1 MLAIVGLTLGVI
13 VLVMV
18 AAILLPPVRQ
28 LCLGFALG
36 RLTAALPGELHVTS
50 ARWPALG
57 RIEVHGV
64 EWTHLDSTLAA
75 ANEIEVAL
83 VYGPL
88 LRRDLILDRVK
99 IEGLELDVPAIAA
112 SLRSRDGHA
121 ASEPGARS
129 FPRGG
134 SLPGLP
140 SIAVRD
146 FDLDADWLRTSP
158 QHLVSRIRLV
168 GMLDTSFERTPRLRI
183 ENARA
188 EGPADSWRVDS
199 LALDLDLER
208 GVANGGG
215 RGRLESQWPMSLDIA
230 ASGPD
235 RFTMRLQSAA
245 GDSIPIHMGIRAD
258 MRVVRRGVDVD
269 SLLMQAIVRTP
280 GTTELA
286 RFPAIAARLRG
297 KPETE
302 GLVCTTRGALV
313 LHGEP
318 SLRLETEFLPHP
330 WLKSGRAALIRSPRA
345 WELHGSD
352 LQIADLRLNTTVA
365 AGPESLMVRASLE
378 ASGTEWLAWVH
389 PRAFPPIEL
398 RAAGEWQKRRGAPIA
413 GLRLEAQGSVGKWD
427 DTRLQIDG
435 ELGLDSLSVSK
446 LQVHAARHDMHLR
459 FATEVQIAST
469 IQARFGQVVLDT
481 RSGSAPPVSSQGAG
495 VIRYT
500 SRPRRL
506 QVDDLQLRG
515 SGGDARLSGDLDAD
529 NTGTYRARFAWPEFP
544 ALLERIGWLG
554 DADSLRAHWGV
565 DAPFWLELDGR
576 LLPGGATSTAGSF
589 HLPGPRTLA
598 AMFRGVHVDSLGP
611 LAGTLQ
617 VDTEKHPDG
626 TRIDVRID
634 GGRTA
639 WVDSLRLYVEGT
651 PDDLRIHAATACIES
666 TRVDVHGAIRAQ
678 DLDLG
683 CTFSVAE
690 SAFLRT
696 LVARPE
702 LTTQLDGEATLL
714 GPRRNATFTANA
726 RGDLAVAGYNA
737 TDIVI
742 EARRDSS
749 VARAQLV
756 VERGVTTP
764 WVRLEQVRADWSAGK
779 EGALPSRLSFLA
791 RGQGLEIEN
800 AVRLARDGD
809 WSLDVE
815 SLRLVLAD
823 KDLRAS
829 HPFRILLGSAWMQVD
844 SLDLTGGLGSVRADG
859 RLSTTESRFE
869 THVAL
874 DLPET
879 PPSSRITPAL
889 WPRRA
894 RIELLAETPGILHM
908 LGEVTGVRMAG
919 GAVAVLQF
927 DVTEQDGR
935 LSASVAL
942 RDSSRTY
949 CEGTASSPTRVQL
962 YPPRIHL
969 EPGPVTGDVRFTAL
983 PFAFHTTRTRGAF
996 GPEDV
1001 ARVGGRIVLGGTTT
1015 AIAGRAQASIAFP
1028 DSPHLADYVA
1038 DLVAQCGRDA
1048 RADSIW
1054 GTAPRPTAAA
1064 HAETEEVA
1072 IELAIRDATAPLV
1085 NGSLSYPLR
1094 LSLAAPYVH
1103 ADTARTLALRL
1114 LADALPLAVFDF
1126 LMPRGATLAGTLAFA
1141 LAADGRAS
1149 NPRLAGTMRTSDVEL
1164 LVREDVRIVLGS
1176 SGELSGTKRSPRIA
1190 GRIDVRS
1197 GLIKVPESQ
1206 KNLHPSSGESVLL
1219 PGTMTAAG
1227 RDPAATASDTL
1238 ETARAPEIPADSSAS
1253 AATPRGSRPD
1263 VDVTIDLPR
1272 GLAVRGRGL
1281 DVEVAGRLQV
1291 TQQGGKPVVAGE
1303 LRAVRGT
1310 YTLVGRTLGLDRGT
1324 VRFQGDDSL
1333 DPALD
1338 IQLSTLVSSTKILV
1352 VVGGTTQK
1360 PELSLHS
1367 EPEME
1372 QTDII
1377 ALLSLG
1383 KTFDQL
1389 SDEESNILR
1398 ERAAAIVLS
1407 MGAAALQENVA
1418 GELGIDV
1425 LQYRSNSAAPGGT
1438 SASDANV
1445 GSLAF
1450 GKYLSPKLLLS
1461 YAYSL
1466 DRATDDVLSL
1476 EYFLSGRLTLETLYS
1491 VGGETGLGFGWT
1503 KEY

>member
-1 MLAIVGLTLGVI
+1 MGLALGVI
-13 VLVMV
+13 VLVAV
-18 AAILLPPVRQ
+18 AAIVLPPVRQ
-28 LCLGFALG
+28 ICLGFALG
-36 RLTAALPGELHVTS
+36 RLAATLPGELHVSS

-64 EWTHLDSTLAA
+64 AWTHQDSTLFA
-75 ANEIEVAL
+75 ANDIEVAF
-83 VYGPL
+83 VFAPL

-99 IEGLELDVPAIAA
+99 VEGLQVDVPAIAA
-112 SLRSRDGHA
+112 SQRGRDAHA
-121 ASEPGARS
+121 PSEPGARS

-140 SIAVRD
+140 SIAIRN
-146 FDLDADWLRTSP
+146 LEIDAEWLRASP
-158 QHLVSRIRLV
+158 QHLMSRVRLV
-168 GMLDTSFERTPRLRI
+168 GMLDSSFERTPRLRI
-183 ENARA
+183 ESARA

-208 GVANGGG
+208 GVANGSG
-215 RGRLESQWPMSLDIA
+215 RGRIQPLWPVFLDIA

-245 GDSIPIHMGIRAD
+245 ADSIPLHMGIRAD
-258 MRVVRRGVDVD
+258 MRVARRGVDVD
-269 SLLMQAIVRTP
+269 SLLVQAIVRTP

-286 RFPAIAARLRG
+286 RFPPLAARLRG
-297 KPETE
+297 KPETV
-302 GLVCTTRGALV
+302 GLVFTARGALALNDEPA
-313 LHGEP
+313 LH
-318 SLRLETEFLPHP
+318 LEAEFLPHP
-330 WLKSGRAALIRSPRA
+330 WLRSGRVALIRRPRA

-352 LQIADLRLNTTVA
+352 LQIADLQLNTTVA
-365 AGPESLMVRASLE
+365 AGMESLTVRASLE
-378 ASGTEWLAWVH
+378 ASGADWLAWVH

-398 RAAGEWQKRRGAPIA
+398 RAAGEWQKRRGALTA
-413 GLRLEAQGSVGKWD
+413 GLRLKAQGIVGKWD
-427 DTRLQIDG
+427 GTRLRIEG
-435 ELGLDSLSVSK
+435 EVGLDSVSVSK
-446 LQVHAARHDMHLR
+446 LQVHAARHDVHLR
-459 FATEVQIAST
+459 FATEVQVAST
-469 IQARFGQVVLDT
+469 IQARLGSVVLDT
-481 RSGSAPPVSSQGAG
+481 RAGSAPPVSSRGAG
-495 VIRYT
+495 LIRYT
-500 SRPRRL
+500 SRLRRL
-506 QVDDLQLRG
+506 QVDDLHLRG
-515 SGGDARLSGDLDAD
+515 IGGDARFSGNLEVD
-529 NTGTYRARFAWPEFP
+529 NTGTYGARLAWPEFP

-554 DADSLRAHWGV
+554 DTDSLRARWPV
-565 DAPFWLELDGR
+565 DAPFWLEIDGR

-611 LAGTLQ
+611 LVGTLQ
-617 VDTEKHPDG
+617 VDTETDHDG
-626 TRIDVRID
+626 TSLDVRID

-639 WVDSLRLYVEGT
+639 WVDSLRLHVEGT
-651 PDDLRIHAATACIES
+651 PGDLRIHAATACIES
-666 TRVDVHGAIRAQ
+666 TRVDLGGAIRTQ
-678 DLDLG
+678 DLDLH
-683 CTFSVAE
+683 CTFRVAE
-690 SAFLRT
+690 SPFLRT
-696 LVARPE
+696 LVARPD
-702 LTTQLDGEATLL
+702 LTALLDGEAALL
-714 GPRRNATFTANA
+714 GPRRNPTFTANA
-726 RGDLAVAGYNA
+726 RGDLAVAGYRA
-737 TDIVI
+737 TGIVI
-742 EARRDSS
+742 EAQRDSS
-749 VARAQLV
+749 GARAQLL

-764 WVRLEQVRADWSAGK
+764 WVRLEHVRAGWSAGE
-779 EGALPSRLSFLA
+779 EGVQPSRLSFLA
-791 RGQGLEIEN
+791 RGRGLEIEN
-800 AVRLARDGD
+800 VVRLSRDGD
-809 WSLDVE
+809 WTLDVE
-815 SLRLVLAD
+815 SLRLVLAG
-823 KDLRAS
+823 KDMRAS
-829 HPFRILLGSAWMQVD
+829 HPFRILLGSSWMQVD
-844 SLDLTGGLGSVRADG
+844 SLDLAGGLGRVRADG
-859 RLSTTESRFE
+859 RLGTTASRFE
-869 THVAL
+869 THAAL
-874 DLPET
+874 DLPES
-879 PPSSRITPAL
+879 PPSPAIAPAL
-889 WPRRA
+889 WPRRV
-894 RIELLAETPGILHM
+894 RIDLLADTPGILHM
-908 LGEVTGVRMAG
+908 QGEVTGVRLAG
-919 GAVAVLQF
+919 GALAELRF
-927 DVTEQDGR
+927 DVAERDGR
-935 LSASVAL
+935 LAASATL
-942 RDSSRTY
+942 RDSTRTY
-949 CEGTASSPTRVQL
+949 CEGTASSPMRLQL
-962 YPPRIHL
+962 YPPRMHF

-1015 AIAGRAQASIAFP
+1015 AIAGRAQANIAFP

-1054 GTAPRPTAAA
+1054 GTAPRPIAAA
-1064 HAETEEVA
+1064 QAEAGEVA
-1072 IELAIRDATAPLV
+1072 IEIAIRNTTAPLV
-1085 NGSLSYPLR
+1085 NGSLTYPLR
-1094 LSLAAPYVH
+1094 LSLAAPYVQ

-1114 LADALPLAVFDF
+1114 RADALPLAVFDF
-1126 LMPRGATLAGTLAFA
+1126 LLPRGATLTGTLAFT
-1141 LAADGRAS
+1141 LAADGRAA
-1149 NPRLAGTMRTSDVEL
+1149 NPRLAGTMRAPDVEL
-1164 LVREDVRIVLGS
+1164 LVREDARIAFGAN
-1176 SGELSGTKRSPRIA
+1176 GELSGAKLSPRIA

-1219 PGTMTAAG
+1219 PRTMTAA
-1227 RDPAATASDTL
+1227 RADTAATASDTL
-1238 ETARAPEIPADSSAS
+1238 ETARATPPQIPADSATS
-1253 AATPRGSRPD
+1253 AASKRGSRRD
-1263 VDVTIDLPR
+1263 VDVIIDLPS

-1291 TQQGGKPVVAGE
+1291 TQKGGEPVVAGE

-1324 VRFQGDDSL
+1324 VRFQGNESL

-1338 IQLSTLVSSTKILV
+1338 IQLSTVVSSTKILV

-1360 PELSLHS
+1360 PELTLHS

-1398 ERAAAIVLS
+1398 ERAAAIVFS

-1418 GELGIDV
+1418 GDLGIDV
-1425 LQYRSNSAAPGGT
+1425 LQYRSNSAAPGGS

-1476 EYFLSGRLTLETLYS
+1476 EYFLSGRLTIETLYS

>member
-1 MLAIVGLTLGVI
+1 MLAIVAFALGII
-13 VLVMV
+13 VLVTV
-18 AAILLPPVRQ
+18 VAILLPPVRQ
-28 LCLGFALG
+28 LCLGLALG
-36 RLTAALPGELHVTS
+36 RLAAALPGELHVTS

-57 RIEVHGV
+57 RIEVEGV
-64 EWTHLDSTLAA
+64 EWTHQDSTLAA

-83 VYGPL
+83 VYAPL
-88 LRRDLILDRVK
+88 LRRDLILDHVK
-99 IEGLELDVPAIAA
+99 VRGLQVDVPAIAA
-112 SLRSRDGHA
+112 SLRGRDADA

-140 SIAVRD
+140 SIAVRNLE
-146 FDLDADWLRTSP
+146 LDADWLRPSS
-158 QHLVSRIRLV
+158 QHLVSKIRLV
-168 GMLDTSFERTPRLRI
+168 GMLDSSFERTPRLRI
-183 ENARA
+183 ESARA
-188 EGPADSWRVDS
+188 EGPADGWRVDS

-215 RGRLESQWPMSLDIA
+215 RGRLQPHWPMCLDIA

-269 SLLMQAIVRTP
+269 SLWMQAIVRTP

-286 RFPAIAARLRG
+286 RFPSIAARLRG

-302 GLVCTTRGALV
+302 GLVFTSRGALV

-318 SLRLETEFLPHP
+318 ALRLETEFAPHP
-330 WLKSGRAALIRSPRA
+330 WLESGRVVLFRSPRT

-365 AGPESLMVRASLE
+365 SNTESLTVRASLE
-378 ASGTEWLAWVH
+378 TSGAEWLAWVH

-398 RAAGEWQKRRGAPIA
+398 HAAGVWQKRRGAPTA
-413 GLRLEAQGSVGKWD
+413 GLQLEAQGSVGKWD

-435 ELGLDSLSVSK
+435 VVGLDSISVSK

-459 FATEVQIAST
+459 FATEVQVAST
-469 IQARFGQVVLDT
+469 IQARLGPVVLDT
-481 RSGSAPPVSSQGAG
+481 RAGSAPPVSSDGAG
-495 VIRYT
+495 MIRYT

-529 NTGTYRARFAWPEFP
+529 NTGSYRARLAWPEFP

-554 DADSLRAHWGV
+554 DADSLRARWGV
-565 DAPFWLELDGR
+565 DAPFWLEIDGR
-576 LLPGGATSTAGSF
+576 ILPGGATSTAGSF
-589 HLPGPRTLA
+589 HLPGPRTLE

-617 VDTEKHPDG
+617 VDTDKNPAG
-626 TRIDVRID
+626 TRLDVRID

-639 WVDSLRLYVEGT
+639 WVDSLRLHVEGT
-651 PDDLRIHAATACIES
+651 PDDFRILAATACIES
-666 TRVDVHGAIRAQ
+666 TRVDVRGAIRAQ
-678 DLDLG
+678 EFDLHG
-683 CTFSVAE
+683 TFKVAE
-690 SAFLRT
+690 SPLLRT
-696 LVARPE
+696 LVGRPE
-702 LTTQLDGEATLL
+702 LTARLDGEAALL
-714 GPRRNATFTANA
+714 GPRPNPTFTANA
-726 RGDLAVAGYNA
+726 RGGLAVAGTSA
-737 TDIVI
+737 TGIAI

-749 VARAQLV
+749 GAQAQLV
-756 VERGVTTP
+756 VERGVATP

-779 EGALPSRLSFLA
+779 EGAWPSRLSFLA
-791 RGQGLEIEN
+791 RGRGLEIEN
-800 AVRLARDGD
+800 AVRLSRDGG
-809 WSLDVE
+809 WTLDVE
-815 SLRLVLAD
+815 SLRLVLGG

-829 HPFRILLGSAWMQVD
+829 HPFRIRLGSEWMQVD
-844 SLDLTGGLGSVRADG
+844 SLDLAGGLGRLRADG
-859 RLSTTESRFE
+859 RLGTAASRFE
-869 THVAL
+869 SHVAL

-894 RIELLAETPGILHM
+894 RIDLLAEPGILQ
-908 LGEVTGVRMAG
+908 LQGEVTGVRMAG
-919 GAVAVLQF
+919 GALAALQF
-927 DVTEQDGR
+927 DVAEQAGR
-935 LSASVAL
+935 LAASVTL
-942 RDSSRTY
+942 RDSTRTY
-949 CEGTASSPTRVQL
+949 CEGTVSSPMRAQL

-1001 ARVGGRIVLGGTTT
+1001 ARVGGRVVLGGTTT

-1054 GTAPRPTAAA
+1054 GTAPRPIAAA
-1064 HAETEEVA
+1064 HAEEVA

-1094 LSLAAPYVH
+1094 LSLAAPAVH

-1114 LADALPLAVFDF
+1114 RADALPLAVFDF
-1126 LMPRGATLAGTLAFA
+1126 LLPRGATLAGTVAFA
-1141 LAADGRAS
+1141 LTADGRAS
-1149 NPRLAGTMRTSDVEL
+1149 NPRLAGTMRTSNVEL
-1164 LVREDVRIVLGS
+1164 LVREDARIILGAT
-1176 SGELSGTKRSPRIA
+1176 GELSGAKRSPRIA

-1206 KNLHPSSGESVLL
+1206 KNLHPSSGESALL

-1227 RDPAATASDTL
+1227 ADTAATDADTL
-1238 ETARAPEIPADSSAS
+1238 ETARAPQVPADSATSGT
-1253 AATPRGSRPD
+1253 TPRGSRPD
-1263 VDVTIDLPR
+1263 VDVTIDLPS

-1291 TQQGGKPVVAGE
+1291 TQQRGKPVVTGE

-1310 YTLVGRTLGLDRGT
+1310 YTLVGRTLLLDRGT
-1324 VRFQGDDSL
+1324 VRFQGDEGL

-1418 GELGIDV
+1418 GDLGIDV